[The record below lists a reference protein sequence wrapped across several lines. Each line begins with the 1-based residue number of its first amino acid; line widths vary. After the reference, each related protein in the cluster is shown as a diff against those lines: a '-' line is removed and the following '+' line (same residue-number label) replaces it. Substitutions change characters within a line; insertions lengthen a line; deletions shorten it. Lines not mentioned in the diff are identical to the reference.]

1 MKNNLHFNIGNYK
14 GMSLKNLSD
23 NEQIVSRIF
32 M

>member
-1 MKNNLHFNIGNYK
+1 MKNYLHFNIESYK

-23 NEQIVSRIF
+23 NEQTISRIF